1 MSDIFREVDEDLR
14 RDQAVDIW
22 KKYGP
27 LFLAVAAVIVAG
39 TALYRVYVY
48 YERQKAEALGG
59 RYQAAL
65 ELSRTGKNEE
75 AAKEFAAIASE
86 GGAGYGVLA
95 RFRAVA
101 ELQIKDKAA
110 AAVQFDALAN
120 DASIGVLLQGLARL
134 RAATVL
140 ADTLSID
147 ELKKRLEPL
156 LPQGS
161 AWGPN
166 ARELIG
172 LATMKAGD
180 LEAAGKVFD
189 EVMTDPASPPSLKQ
203 RVEVYL
209 ALVKSGSKAP

>member
-27 LFLAVAAVIVAG
+27 IFVAIAAVIVAG
-39 TALYRVYVY
+39 TALYRVYVHF
-48 YERQKAEALGG
+48 ETEKAQALGG

-65 ELSRTGKNEE
+65 ELSRAGKGEE
-75 AAKEFAAIASE
+75 AAKEFASIASE

-95 RFRAVA
+95 RFRGAA
-101 ELQIKDKAA
+101 ELQAKDKAA
-110 AAVQFDALAN
+110 AVAQFDALAN
-120 DASIGVLLQGLARL
+120 DASVGALLQGLARL
-134 RAATVL
+134 RAATLL
-140 ADTLSID
+140 ADTLSLD
-147 ELKKRLEPL
+147 ELKKRVDPL

-161 AWGPN
+161 PWAPN

-180 LEAAGKVFD
+180 LDAAGKLFD
-189 EVMTDPASPPSLKQ
+189 QVMTDPASPPGLKQ

-209 ALVKSGSKAP
+209 ALVKAGSKAP